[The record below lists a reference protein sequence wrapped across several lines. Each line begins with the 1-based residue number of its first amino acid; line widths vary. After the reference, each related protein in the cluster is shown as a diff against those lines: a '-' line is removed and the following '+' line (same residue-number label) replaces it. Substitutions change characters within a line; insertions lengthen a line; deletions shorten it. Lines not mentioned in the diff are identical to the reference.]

1 MDRSTDDIA
10 VVIPTESDEST
21 GFEEL
26 DCSVDSESISGIT
39 SADAVTS
46 LPKSILSTLQAPRL
60 SEITR
65 KRRVRTN
72 PPKGK
77 PRSCSRGLC
86 DPKSVRPAQRV
97 KEHPEEE
104 LTVSNG
110 KLFCRACREEL
121 SLKSTVVNNHIKSVK
136 HTEGK
141 EKLKTKEKK
150 ERDIAS
156 ALAVHNRETH
166 QEGESLP
173 VDQQIYRVKV
183 VTAFLKAGVPVNKVT
198 CFRQILEESGYR
210 LTDRSHVANF
220 IPFVV

>member
-1 MDRSTDDIA
+1 MDRSSDDI
-10 VVIPTESDEST
+10 TESDEST

-26 DCSVDSESISGIT
+26 DCSVDSESTSGIT

-46 LPKSILSTLQAPRL
+46 LPISILSTLRAPRL
-60 SEITR
+60 SEIAR

-77 PRSCSRGLC
+77 RRSCSRGLC
-86 DPKSVRPAQRV
+86 DPKSVRPGQRV

-121 SLKSTVVNNHIKSVK
+121 SLKSTVVNNHIKSIK

-141 EKLKTKEKK
+141 EKLKTKEKNEILLLHWQYTTEK
-150 ERDIAS
+150 PIKK
-156 ALAVHNRETH
+156 
-166 QEGESLP
+166 GSLC
-173 VDQQIYRVKV
+173 QWI
-183 VTAFLKAGVPVNKVT
+183 
-198 CFRQILEESGYR
+198 S
-210 LTDRSHVANF
+210 RSTG
-220 IPFVV
+220 

>member
-1 MDRSTDDIA
+1 MDRSSADVA
-10 VVIPTESDEST
+10 VVIPTESDEGT

-26 DCSVDSESISGIT
+26 DCSVDSELTSGIT

-46 LPKSILSTLQAPRL
+46 LPKSILCTLRAPRL
-60 SEITR
+60 SEIAR

-77 PRSCSRGLC
+77 QRSCLWGLC
-86 DPKSVRPAQRV
+86 DPKSVRPAQHI

-104 LTVSNG
+104 LTISNG

-121 SLKSTVVNNHIKSVK
+121 SPKSNVVNNHIKSVK
-136 HTEGK
+136 HIEGK

-156 ALAVHNRETH
+156 ALAEHNRETH
-166 QEGESLP
+166 QEGESLT

-183 VTAFLKAGVPVNKVT
+183 V
-198 CFRQILEESGYR
+198 QHS
-210 LTDRSHVANF
+210 
-220 IPFVV
+220 